1 MVEIWNLS
9 TTVMEW
15 EKTMIKPEIKLIKQ
29 YDWKHM
35 SWLNTLIDVTK
46 ICDNERVSLVKISSP
61 EGGTET
67 QLVCTT
73 CGRTLTIY
81 GNTNNKH

>member
-15 EKTMIKPEIKLIKQ
+15 EKTMIKPEITLLNQ
-29 YDWKHM
+29 YQWKHIH
-35 SWLNTLIDVTK
+35 WLNTLIDKTEL
-46 ICDNERVSLVKISSP
+46 CPNETVSFVRISSP

-67 QLVCTT
+67 QLFCTH
-73 CGRTLTIY
+73 CMRKIEIY
-81 GNTNNKH
+81 GKEN